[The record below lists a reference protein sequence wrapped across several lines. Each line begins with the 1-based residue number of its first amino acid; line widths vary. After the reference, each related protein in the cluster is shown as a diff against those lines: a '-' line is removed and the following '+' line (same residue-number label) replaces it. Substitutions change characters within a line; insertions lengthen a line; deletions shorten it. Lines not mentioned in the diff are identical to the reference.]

1 MESSLEVT
9 FVLDHGTYFAQRCSQ
24 PVKVNRPSFPQSSKT
39 NAEDKPFKWS
49 PSIWSCTVQA
59 LFEYRRIVCDLFGDP
74 GKICIILVDDCCRTL
89 DAKFLHSDE
98 TLDEWLKTNGAFTLK
113 ENENG
118 PSILSGIKMAIDRMD
133 MENTGKAIPTNC
145 PNRIITI
152 THFKDEAEVKKLLD
166 EVYNHMLTVPTRSDF
181 EICLINT
188 YPDKVDGA
196 VKPMQSNTVQFF
208 QNRKLAIRLFVDK
221 ELCWLVDHQKDC
233 NAHIDWLY
241 EVKDLNDD
249 GSQKEERP
257 YSTLPEVTYLPE
269 IGNIG
274 MMSLQESNAAD
285 SWSQADG
292 SPWCNFTSVHNMRQ
306 NTLHVYLYNCEA
318 GAPLFNKI
326 YQIVQ
331 RHYDLASLTVCNIPM
346 KEEVSEAESGSK
358 PYNVEL
364 LHPRKVLEDVWKAGL
379 VRNNGTIYVTA
390 ANSTYMT
397 FKVNW
402 GSVWRSHEKDLQFS
416 TMAVPCTPVSINQ
429 RETMCLTNYIL
440 SGRIVLI
447 CVDLP
452 DDGRIYTHA
461 LVSRN
466 GRLYVQSLQIGR
478 SSFEMLPSRKN
489 GPGTAV
495 TDYRVNAFQELIED
509 SLLKP
514 GGPTIPKG
522 TAEKY
527 LIEITEYWPINN
539 SSSVLFALSSRLEPL
554 LSHMRKKIL
563 TECDQ
568 EECRRVLLDIN
579 TSSLKNEPLPMGN
592 CKKMAGMTA
601 LVISVFTEEKNICM
615 NCYRKQQYSV
625 LWAELNKY
633 VSTYAHH
640 SKAHESLLVALQQ
653 VTQKSGTV
661 QKESKQSSIQKLK
674 TAAHQM
680 ELIEQALAD
689 EAGLLCGDD
698 DGELGEVAGKQSL
711 LDYCSQV
718 HDEEHYTKWRDFEG
732 RVAMNAG
739 GEVIL
744 YRNLGNKADK
754 N

>member
-24 PVKVNRPSFPQSSKT
+24 PVKVNHPSFPQSSKT

-49 PSIWSCTVQA
+49 LSIWSCTVQA

-74 GKICIILVDDCCRTL
+74 GKICITIVDQSCRTV
-89 DAKFLHSDE
+89 DVKFLHSDE

-113 ENENG
+113 ENDNG
-118 PSILSGIKMAIDRMD
+118 PPSILSGIKMAIDRMD
-133 MENTGKAIPTNC
+133 MENTGKTTATNR

-152 THFKDEAEVKKLLD
+152 THFKDEAEVKTLLD
-166 EVYNHMLTVPTRSDF
+166 EIYNHMLTVPTRSDF

-196 VKPMQSNTVQFF
+196 VKPMQFETVKFF
-208 QNRKLAIRLFVDK
+208 QDRKLAVRLFVDK
-221 ELCWLVDHQKDC
+221 ELCWLLDHQKDC
-233 NAHIDWLY
+233 NAQTDWLY
-241 EVKDLNDD
+241 EDKDSNDD
-249 GSQKEERP
+249 GSQVKKEER
-257 YSTLPEVTYLPE
+257 SSSLLPE
-269 IGNIG
+269 IGNIR
-274 MMSLQESNAAD
+274 MMSLQKSNVEYCE
-285 SWSQADG
+285 
-292 SPWCNFTSVHNMRQ
+292 SPWCNFACVNKIEQ
-306 NTLHVYLYNCEA
+306 NTNTLRVYLYNCEA
-318 GAPLFNKI
+318 GSPLFNKI

-358 PYNVEL
+358 PYSVEL

-379 VRNNGTIYVTA
+379 IRNNGTIYVTA
-390 ANSTYMT
+390 VNSTYMT

-452 DDGRIYTHA
+452 DEGRIYTHA

-478 SSFEMLPSRKN
+478 SSYEMLPSIKN

-495 TDYRVNAFQELIED
+495 TDYRVNAFQQLIED

-522 TAEKY
+522 TAEKH
-527 LIEITEYWPINN
+527 LIETTEYWPLNN
-539 SSSVLFALSSRLEPL
+539 GSSVLFALSSRLEPL

-579 TSSLKNEPLPMGN
+579 TSFLKNEPLPSGN
-592 CKKMAGMTA
+592 CKKMAGMTP
-601 LVISVFTEEKNICM
+601 
-615 NCYRKQQYSV
+615 KQQYSV

-674 TAAHQM
+674 TAVHQM

-718 HDEEHYTKWRDFEG
+718 HHEEHYAKWRDFEG
-732 RVAMNAG
+732 RVTMNAG

>member
-1 MESSLEVT
+1 MESYLEVT

-24 PVKVNRPSFPQSSKT
+24 PVKVNRPSFPQSSRT

-59 LFEYRRIVCDLFGDP
+59 LFEYRRIVCDLYGDP
-74 GKICIILVDDCCRTL
+74 GKICIILVDQCCRTL
-89 DAKFLHSDE
+89 DTKFLHSDE

-113 ENENG
+113 ENDNG
-118 PSILSGIKMAIDRMD
+118 PSIVSGIKMAIDRMD
-133 MENTGKAIPTNC
+133 MENIGKPAATNR

-152 THFKDEAEVKKLLD
+152 TNFKDEAEVKKLLD
-166 EVYNHMLTVPTRSDF
+166 EVYNHILTVPTRSDF

-208 QNRKLAIRLFVDK
+208 QNRKLAVHLFVDK

-233 NAHIDWLY
+233 NAHIDWLD
-241 EVKDLNDD
+241 EVKDSNDD
-249 GSQKEERP
+249 GSQVKKEERT
-257 YSTLPEVTYLPE
+257 YSALPVVTYLPE

-274 MMSLQESNAAD
+274 TMSLQESNAAD

-292 SPWCNFTSVHNMRQ
+292 SPWCNFTSVHKMRQ

-390 ANSTYMT
+390 ANSTYKT

-402 GSVWRSHEKDLQFS
+402 GSVWRSQEKYLQFS

-489 GPGTAV
+489 DPGTAV

-514 GGPTIPKG
+514 GGPTVPKG

-527 LIEITEYWPINN
+527 LTEITEYWPINN
-539 SSSVLFALSSRLEPL
+539 GSSVLFALSSRLEPL
-554 LSHMRKKIL
+554 LSHMRKKTL

-601 LVISVFTEEKNICM
+601 
-615 NCYRKQQYSV
+615 KQQYSV

-661 QKESKQSSIQKLK
+661 QKESKQSSMQKLN
-674 TAAHQM
+674 TAANQM

-711 LDYCSQV
+711 LDYCSQM
-718 HDEEHYTKWRDFEG
+718 HHEEHYTKWRDFEG
-732 RVAMNAG
+732 RVTMNAD

-744 YRNLGNKADK
+744 YRNLGNNKTDK